1 MSSPLDWFGLPPD
14 ADEREIKRAYAKRLK
29 TVRPELDPAGFQQL
43 HEMYRNALAWRAHA
57 ASVALADSVEVEDEE
72 ATDPAPAAEPV
83 VEAVTA
89 TPAAMPPPP
98 APPVAHGAWH
108 PVQFAPPPAPPAAPP
123 RFDLPAFVDAYLKIA
138 TQGRSGKLKSWLHEQ
153 PALWSLLTK
162 QETGRA
168 LMQRLLGEVPPID
181 TASMDATLE
190 FFDLEHT
197 QSGVDPLHLQQLRTL
212 AQERY
217 ELVLRHAPTEQ
228 AWGADPQR
236 LDLDA
241 FYDWLRAQALEGDRA
256 MLEATLC
263 VQPAL
268 RNLSLRQAVA
278 RPLFE
283 RLWLERTPMPA
294 NCGALLVQF
303 FGLRP
308 LLAGVG
314 QTPQDF
320 VARLEIGWLMLER
333 NKNALAAATK
343 EPKTPHPMPNQAWR
357 QLQRLRQPFRWWWII
372 AAALVPNLIS
382 SMGRFALRLCGGNVP
397 LLQGF
402 FDPRLTRFC
411 IEAAERFVVTR
422 PRVIVGGVRCLVL
435 LLAGT
440 LLYVLVPPPNQL
452 PEMAFYAIAGWL
464 YYLAFLV
471 AWRWQQRPEEPV
483 TARPLLRMGFV
494 PLLALGAM
502 LIYYQG
508 GENHGQP
515 LLFPAQLLALPALA
529 LGYLRWRA
537 RNPSGKR
544 SWLSKLPD
552 ALIGILIIIAAV
564 LLLSEP
570 RLSAAI
576 ALMFWG
582 LDLFKQRKQLRLRR

>member
-1 MSSPLDWFGLPPD
+1 MSSPLDWFGLPPE
-14 ADEREIKRAYAKRLK
+14 ADEREIKRAYARRLK
-29 TVRPELDPAGFQQL
+29 AVRPEVDPAGFQQL
-43 HEMYRNALAWRAHA
+43 HEMYQSALAWRARA
-57 ASVALADSVEVEDEE
+57 ASVALADAAEAEAEEE
-72 ATDPAPAAEPV
+72 AAVETDAPV
-83 VEAVTA
+83 VETA
-89 TPAAMPPPP
+89 MPSSPPAA
-98 APPVAHGAWH
+98 HGTWH
-108 PVQFAPPPAPPAAPP
+108 PVRFSAPPAPPAPP
-123 RFDLPAFVDAYLKIA
+123 PHLDLPAFVDAYLKIA
-138 TQGRSGKLKSWLHEQ
+138 TQGRAGPLKSWLHEQ
-153 PALWSLLTK
+153 PALWSLLIK
-162 QETGRA
+162 QEAGRA
-168 LMQRLLGEVPPID
+168 LIQRLLGEVPPID
-181 TASMDATLE
+181 TASMDATLD
-190 FFDLEHT
+190 FFDLQHT
-197 QSGVDPLHLQQLRTL
+197 QSGIDPLHLQQLRTL

-217 ELVLRHAPTEQ
+217 ALVLRHAPTVQ
-228 AWGADPQR
+228 PWGADPRR

-241 FYDWLRAQALEGDRA
+241 CFAWLREQALQGERT
-256 MLEATLC
+256 LIEATLC

-268 RNLSLRQAVA
+268 RNLGVRQAVA

-294 NCGALLVQF
+294 ACGALLVQF

-333 NKNALAAATK
+333 NKQALATLTK
-343 EPKTPHPMPNQAWR
+343 EPKAPHPLPNQAWR

-382 SMGRFALRLCGGNVP
+382 SMGRFALRLCGGNLP

-440 LLYVLVPPPNQL
+440 MLYLLVPPPNQL
-452 PEMAFYAIAGWL
+452 PQMAFYAIAGWL

-483 TARPLLRMGFV
+483 TERPLLRLGFV

-508 GENHGQP
+508 DTHDGQP
-515 LLFPAQLLALPALA
+515 LLFPSQLLALPALA

-537 RNPSGKR
+537 RNPSEQR
-544 SWLSKLPD
+544 SLLSKLPD
-552 ALIGILIIIAAV
+552 ALVGILIIIAAV

-570 RLSAAI
+570 RLSAGM
-576 ALMFWG
+576 ALVFWAV
-582 LDLFKQRKQLRLRR
+582 DLFKQRKRLRWRV